1 MSQLRTIAWETNS
14 QITEDVLWRGVVSST
29 VFYVVRTKNIKQVRD
44 IFLQGFKKTEQNRT
58 TKKKQISTYTV
69 GQYDL
74 GTWKGSLI
82 MEGVPAL
89 VSQKGRHLIFIFN
102 MDNLYFWSMCPF
114 L

>member
-58 TKKKQISTYTV
+58 TTKKTDQHVHSGSVWPWHLERKSYHGRSTSV
-69 GQYDL
+69 
-74 GTWKGSLI
+74 
-82 MEGVPAL
+82 GVPEREA
-89 VSQKGRHLIFIFN
+89 F
-102 MDNLYFWSMCPF
+102 NLY